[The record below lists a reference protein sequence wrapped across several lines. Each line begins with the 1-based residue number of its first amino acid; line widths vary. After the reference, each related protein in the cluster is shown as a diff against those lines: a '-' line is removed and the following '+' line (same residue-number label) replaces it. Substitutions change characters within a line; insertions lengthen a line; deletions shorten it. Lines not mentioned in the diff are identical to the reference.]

1 MTNSKAQPVSK
12 VPPKV
17 IFNPRLPDGRVIR
30 YYPLV
35 GWRAE

>member
-1 MTNSKAQPVSK
+1 MKKTQPVSK
-12 VPPKV
+12 TPPKV
-17 IFNPRLPDGRVIR
+17 IFDPKLPDGRVIR

>member
-1 MTNSKAQPVSK
+1 MKKKAQPPVSK
-12 VPPKV
+12 TPPKV
-17 IFNPRLPDGRVIR
+17 IFDPKLPDGRVIR